1 MSSSEELYTA
11 GTRVWIPDSQKV
23 WRGAKVLK
31 DFKSG
36 DLQLLVKTEDGEEI
50 HLKTTTASSS
60 SSTSKSTRNLP
71 PLRNPEILVGEN
83 DLTALSY
90 LHEPAVLHNL
100 TVRFM
105 NQNTIYTYCG
115 IVLVAINPYFDLPI
129 YDADTI
135 HAYMGQDMG
144 SLDPHIFAVAE
155 EAYKNMARF
164 ERNQSII
171 VSGESGAGKTV
182 SAKYAMRYFAAVGGS
197 QTETQIEKKVL
208 ASSPIME
215 AIGNAKTTRNDNSSR
230 FGKYIEIAFNAQNFI
245 VGSSMRTYLL
255 EKSRV
260 VYQAA
265 DERNYHVFYQLCA
278 SHDLPEF
285 ASFKL
290 APSSEFEYTNQGR
303 NSVITG
309 VDDAK
314 DLTATRQAFSLLGIN
329 EFEQM
334 SIFRVLAA
342 LLHLGNIEIGGSDHA
357 EIYSDDESLLT
368 FCSLMGVELDTMS
381 LWLINRKI
389 TTVNDTMIKALNP
402 KEAKFSRDALA
413 KHVYSC
419 LFNWIVTEL
428 NKALMGESKQG
439 KFIGVLDIYGFETFE
454 TNSFEQFCI
463 NYANEKL
470 QQQFNLHVFKLEQ
483 EEYVAEGIN
492 WSMIDFYDNQP
503 CIDLIESKLG
513 ILDLL
518 DEECRMPSG
527 SDAQWCL
534 KLYDKHGGGK
544 KKHFEKPRMSN
555 VNFIIRH
562 FADNVDYLAKGF
574 LEKNRDAVQ
583 EEQLNVLKAAKF
595 GLISELLQQDHLM
608 TPSSGPSTPRGGG
621 VGGPFPPLKSRS
633 GQLLPRTPG
642 GMSIGNAVSTPM
654 KGTKLQKK
662 TVGSQFRDSL
672 NELMATL
679 TSTEP
684 HYVRCIKPNDD
695 KASFTFDEKRA
706 VQQLR
711 ACGVLETVRISA
723 AGYPSRWTYQEF
735 FSRYRVLIES
745 SLIDRSDLRKT
756 CQVVLRKLIE
766 KSGGI
771 VAQDKFQ
778 FGKTKIFFRA
788 GQVAYLEKLR
798 SDRLRACGVMIQKHV
813 RGWIAKQRYRKVRLS
828 VSLVQRYGRG
838 LLARNLI
845 RRMREDKAAT
855 RLQAMVRGFVQRRR
869 YARIRRA
876 VRMVQAHARGMAA
889 RKNYQSLL
897 REKAAVCLQKN
908 ARRYLCR
915 CRYER
920 IRAGLI
926 AIQAHARRKRAAKE
940 LQRLR
945 AEAKSMDHLKKLNK
959 GLENK
964 IIELQQR
971 ITEQAKLQEAY
982 RKKDALIKEL
992 ESRVENLKESKTE
1005 AQKWAGKVASL
1016 EAEIERLKAENE
1028 NLSAEKADI
1037 SYEKDLAAR
1046 DAAELADKLRKENAD
1061 VKEERDR
1068 VAADF
1073 EQFKVESEEDQKE
1086 ALEQAKRD
1094 WEKAHEDE
1102 LARYQKLLGDYNR
1115 LEQRYENV
1123 QEELQL
1129 FRNAGTTAASAAST
1143 SKGEGEVVKQEDA
1156 AEWPSES
1163 GEAEVSKAK
1172 EGEVDMGLVM
1182 RLQNRLKALETER
1195 DKLKDAVDDKHKETL
1210 SSAQAADAVRLQ
1222 ELEQENVKLKDQL
1235 QGFRKAVV
1243 KSKEFEQLVAT
1254 GHHAASEVNNNRES
1268 ELNQNNNTLVDTD
1281 NMAEASKVML
1291 RQFDTMKEELERRSE
1306 ECVQLKTMLA
1316 TRAMDQALVAK
1327 ESYGGKA
1334 DIVNEDGELAI
1345 AYRTEKYT
1353 NKMLNEQIQKKEKII
1368 KDLQKKVERLQ
1379 QELEEKQQVM
1389 TSTLDGKASNSTEA
1403 MLLHQNQMLTVENL
1417 DLKEKTDELAS
1428 QCEKYKKTIKAMAKR
1443 QATGGGGGGA
1453 SGASAAAQGDDDAAA
1468 AAEAGASIRS
1478 PQGAGVGGANILR
1491 KETDFKGMLSY
1502 PRESEPT
1509 LIKNLIL
1516 ELKPKTSANH
1526 LPGLPAYVLF
1536 MCIRYT
1542 DYTNDDNKLKSLLSG
1557 TVNGIKRVVKRFNDD
1572 AERVALWLAN
1582 TCRLLHSLKQYSGDK
1597 TFQKDNNSKQKEQCL
1612 RNFDLSE
1619 YRQVLADL
1627 AVWIYQGLIRIIE
1640 NRIQSYVITAVLE
1653 NEAIS
1658 GLSQTKPVGMRNRT
1672 SSKENFLGGK
1682 TNGIGAKSANAG
1694 VGGSSK
1700 TSSSKSLD
1708 ALMHCLNQYLKM
1720 MTIHG
1725 VDQEI
1730 INQVFKQTFYYIG
1743 ASSLNNLLLRKE
1755 MCHWSRGMQIRFN
1768 LSHLEQWILENG
1780 LQASE
1785 AVATLQPIVQASQL
1799 LQSRK
1804 ELDDVEAVCETC
1816 SKLTTPQIVKILNL
1830 YTPNNEFEGR
1840 VSIVFI
1846 RAVQERLQA
1855 RDRKSAESG
1864 GEVFDVHM
1872 KNTLLMDTR
1881 FAFPVR
1887 FPFCSSSIALEE
1899 ILVPESINCPFLKR
1913 V

>member
-11 GTRVWIPDSQKV
+11 GTRVWIPDPETV
-23 WRGAKVLK
+23 WRGAKVVK
-31 DFKSG
+31 DYKSG
-36 DLQLLVKTEDGEEI
+36 DKQLLVKSEDGDEVN
-50 HLKTTTASSS
+50 LKLTASSPS
-60 SSTSKSTRNLP
+60 SPLNLP

-83 DLTALSY
+83 DLTALSH

-100 TVRFM
+100 AVRFL

-135 HAYMGQDMG
+135 EAYMGQDMG
-144 SLDPHIFAVAE
+144 SLDPHIFAVTE

-182 SAKYAMRYFAAVGGS
+182 SAKYAMRYFASVGGS

-230 FGKYIEIAFNAQNFI
+230 FGKYIEINFNSQNFI

-260 VYQAA
+260 VYQAP
-265 DERNYHVFYQLCA
+265 DERNYHIFYQLCA

-285 ASFKL
+285 APFKL
-290 APSSEFEYTNQGR
+290 MPSSQFEFTNQGR
-303 NSVITG
+303 NSVISG
-309 VDDAK
+309 VDDAN
-314 DLTATRQAFSLLGIN
+314 DLAATRQAFSLLGIN
-329 EFEQM
+329 EIEQM

-342 LLHLGNIEIGGSDHA
+342 ILHLGNIEIGGNDHA
-357 EIYSDDESLLT
+357 EIYSDDDSLLA

-389 TTVNDTMIKALNP
+389 STVNDTMIKALNP
-402 KEAKFSRDALA
+402 REAKFSRDALA
-413 KHVYSC
+413 KHIYSC
-419 LFNWIVTEL
+419 LFNWIVTKL
-428 NKALMGESKQG
+428 NKALTGESKQG

-470 QQQFNLHVFKLEQ
+470 QQQFNQHVFKLEQ

-503 CIDLIESKLG
+503 CINLIESKLG

-544 KKHFEKPRMSN
+544 KFHFEKPRMSN
-555 VNFIIRH
+555 VSFIIKH
-562 FADNVDYLAKGF
+562 FADNVDYSSKGF

-583 EEQLNVLKAAKF
+583 EEQLNVLKSAKF
-595 GLISELLQQDHLM
+595 SLISDLLQQDHLM
-608 TPSSGPSTPRGGG
+608 TPSPSTARGGG
-621 VGGPFPPLKSRS
+621 VGGLNTPIKSRS
-633 GQLLPRTPG
+633 GHHMTRTAG
-642 GMSIGNAVSTPM
+642 GMSIGNAVGSPM

-672 NELMATL
+672 NELMDTL
-679 TSTEP
+679 TATEP

-695 KASFTFDEKRA
+695 KASFSFDEKRA

-723 AGYPSRWTYQEF
+723 AGYPSRWTYAEF

-745 SLIDRSDLRKT
+745 SLIDREDLRKT
-756 CQVVLRKLIE
+756 CEIVLKKLIE

-771 VAQDKFQ
+771 VADDKFQ

-813 RGWIAKQRYRKVRLS
+813 RGWIAKQRYRKVRRT
-828 VSLVQRYGRG
+828 VALVQRYGRA
-838 LLARNLI
+838 LLAKNAL
-845 RRMREDKAAT
+845 RRLREDKAAT
-855 RLQAMVRGFVQRRR
+855 KIQAVARGFFQRRR
-869 YARIRRA
+869 YAKVRRA
-876 VRMVQAHARGMAA
+876 VKMIQAHARGMKA
-889 RKNYQSLL
+889 RKTYHTLV
-897 REKAAVCLQKN
+897 RERAATCLQKN
-908 ARRYLCR
+908 VRRFMCRRRYDK
-915 CRYER
+915 

-945 AEAKSMDHLKKLNK
+945 TEAKSMDHLKKLNK

-964 IIELQQR
+964 IIELQQK
-971 ITEQAKLQEAY
+971 ITEQAKLQVAFA
-982 RKKDALIKEL
+982 KKDLLIKEL
-992 ESRVENLKESKTE
+992 ECRVESLKESKTE
-1005 AQKWAGKVASL
+1005 AQKWSQQVADL
-1016 EAEIERLKAENE
+1016 EAEIQKLKTENE
-1028 NLSAEKADI
+1028 NLISEKADL
-1037 SYEKDLAAR
+1037 SYEKDLAER
-1046 DAAELADKLRKENAD
+1046 DAAEVAEELRRENVVVNEEKEKL
-1061 VKEERDR
+1061 
-1068 VAADF
+1068 AADL
-1073 EQFKVESEEDQKE
+1073 EQFKVESVEDQKE
-1086 ALEQAKRD
+1086 ALQQAKRD

-1123 QEELQL
+1123 QEDLQL
-1129 FRNAGTTAASAAST
+1129 FRNGGSKRTKIESEGDGAAEAHAERPLET
-1143 SKGEGEVVKQEDA
+1143 GEVEVKQE
-1156 AEWPSES
+1156 
-1163 GEAEVSKAK
+1163 GEH
-1172 EGEVDMGLVM
+1172 GDVDMGLM
-1182 RLQNRLKALETER
+1182 IRLQNRLKALESER
-1195 DKLKDAVDDKHKETL
+1195 DNLKSVVDESRQRDATPIE
-1210 SSAQAADAVRLQ
+1210 SSAADSVRLQ
-1222 ELEQENVKLKDQL
+1222 ETERENVKLKDQL
-1235 QGFRKAVV
+1235 REYRKAIVN
-1243 KSKEFEQLVAT
+1243 SNEFEQLL
-1254 GHHAASEVNNNRES
+1254 ASGSYCGKEVNNNSNE
-1268 ELNQNNNTLVDTD
+1268 EVNKNNNTLVESA
-1281 NMAEASKVML
+1281 NMTEASRAML
-1291 RQFDTMKEELERRSE
+1291 RQFDSMKEELMRRSE
-1306 ECVQLKTMLA
+1306 ECVELKTMLA
-1316 TRAMDQALVAK
+1316 ERAMDQALVAQ
-1327 ESYGGKA
+1327 ESYGGKPE
-1334 DIVNEDGELAI
+1334 ILNEDGELAI
-1345 AYRTEKYT
+1345 AYRAEKST
-1353 NKMLNEQIQKKEKII
+1353 NKVLNEQINKKDKTVKE
-1368 KDLQKKVERLQ
+1368 LQKKAEKLQ
-1379 QELEEKQQVM
+1379 QELDEKQQLM
-1389 TSTLDGKASNSTEA
+1389 TSTLDGKAANSTEA
-1403 MLLHQNQMLTVENL
+1403 MLLHQNQMLTGENL

-1443 QATGGGGGGA
+1443 QATGSGGGNASAAAGHGDDDVAAADA
-1453 SGASAAAQGDDDAAA
+1453 SGASAAAAA
-1468 AAEAGASIRS
+1468 SNRS
-1478 PQGAGVGGANILR
+1478 PAGVVGANILR
-1491 KETDFKGMLSY
+1491 KETEFKGMFSY
-1502 PRESEPT
+1502 PRESEPM

-1516 ELKPKTSANH
+1516 ELKPKISANLH
-1526 LPGLPAYVLF
+1526 PGLPAYVIF
-1536 MCIRYT
+1536 MCIRHT

-1557 TVNGIKRVVKRFNDD
+1557 TVNSIKRVVKRFTDD
-1572 AERVALWLAN
+1572 AERTTLWLAN
-1582 TCRLLHSLKQYSGDK
+1582 TCRLLHNLKQYSGDK
-1597 TFQKDNNSKQKEQCL
+1597 AFQKDNNAKQKEQCL

-1640 NRIQSYVITAVLE
+1640 AKIQSYIITAVLE

-1658 GLSQTKPVGMRNRT
+1658 GLSQTKPVGIGNRA
-1672 SSKENFLGGK
+1672 SSKDNCLGGTSK
-1682 TNGIGAKSANAG
+1682 GIGGKG
-1694 VGGSSK
+1694 VNSGVAGSSK
-1700 TSSSKSLD
+1700 TSSSSSKSLD
-1708 ALMHCLNQYLKM
+1708 ALVHFLNQYLKM
-1720 MTIHG
+1720 MTVHG
-1725 VDQEI
+1725 VDQDI

-1743 ASSLNNLLLRKE
+1743 ASCLNNLLLRKE

-1768 LSHLEQWILENG
+1768 LSHLEQWINENG

-1804 ELDDVEAVCETC
+1804 ELEDVEAVCETC
-1816 SKLTTPQIVKILNL
+1816 SRLSAPQIVKILNL

-1840 VSIVFI
+1840 VSIIFI

-1855 RDRKSAESG
+1855 RDKKSAEPG
-1864 GEVFDVHM
+1864 GEDFDVLM

-1881 FAFPVR
+1881 FTFPVR
-1887 FPFCSSSIALEE
+1887 FPFCSSAIALEE
-1899 ILVPESINCPFLKR
+1899 IVVPESVNLPFLKR
-1913 V
+1913 I